1 MKDKKTNSKVKK
13 REVANIELNWGS
25 NEDLLN
31 LVNNKQFYSFIL
43 EESLEAIVDAL
54 ENNKGKAELFNIFNM
69 SIVVE
74 VKKTKFKSILF
85 EVEKHF
91 IENEEY
97 ERCSE
102 LKKLITRG
110 KS

>member
-1 MKDKKTNSKVKK
+1 MKDKKINSKVKK
-13 REVANIELNWGS
+13 REVANIELNWDN

-74 VKKTKFKSILF
+74 VKKTKFKSILL
-85 EVEKHF
+85 EVEKYF

-97 ERCSE
+97 EKCSE
-102 LKKLITRG
+102 LKKLIT
-110 KS
+110 KYNL